1 MIKVGDKVT
10 LFSDIT
16 RNGIVVEVF
25 YQKNETWFIGGTASK
40 KTFAKVEFSKEDI
53 RSYPMD
59 QLMRLE

>member
-16 RNGIVVEVF
+16 RNGVVLEIF
-25 YQKNETWFIGGTASK
+25 QKKNDTWFIGGTAGK
-40 KTFAKVEFSKEDI
+40 RTFAKVEFSEDDI
-53 RSYPMD
+53 REFPIG